1 MYRELLKVTLFETGQ
16 GYPFSEIYMTFSDYQ
31 VFLEH
36 TKPDGIKY
44 DDGDIVHR
52 YKFKQV
58 DFRLTKEEDGALI
71 YRADV
76 TFFKESE
83 LS

>member
-1 MYRELLKVTLFETGQ
+1 MDRELLKVTLFETGQ
-16 GYPFSEIYMTFSDYQ
+16 GCSISEIYMTFSDYQ

-36 TKPDGIKY
+36 IKPDGIKY

-58 DFRLTKEEDGALI
+58 DLRLTKEKGGAKI
-71 YRADV
+71 YTADV
-76 TFFKESE
+76 TFLKES
-83 LS
+83 